1 MDFIDDSRYT
11 RFIDNST
18 LPIDVN
24 DKYVLTHCFDSTILR
39 KVFPGRIIIKIKSDI
54 YQSLRRRLK
63 LENIDNVVDYIDSS
77 FSWIVWQLE
86 YYKKTV
92 VDWDADILIDID
104 TDTSEFSKVMR
115 LELARENLEFDIAWN
130 AYQTYG
136 KNAPI
141 IDIAKSIYDK

>member
-1 MDFIDDSRYT
+1 MTIIGISYNSSNQLFSGEAEHTAFLLYNIFHTISDVILINNSNLP
-11 RFIDNST
+11 DNINIVGS
-18 LPIDVN
+18 
-24 DKYVLTHCFDSTILR
+24 K
-39 KVFPGRIIIKIKSDI
+39 KDI
-54 YQSLRRRLK
+54 NEVSGL
-63 LENIDNVVDYIDSS
+63 
-77 FSWIVWQLE
+77 
-86 YYKKTV
+86 
-92 VDWDADILIDID
+92 DILIDID